1 MKRQIVLTGWFIRLK
16 LRRHSF
22 GKKVGDELVNVSLLV
37 ESDRALLETEFDS
50 EEIVEATLIFDVPS
64 LLDLGGEVVVE

>member
-1 MKRQIVLTGWFIRLK
+1 MKLG
-16 LRRHSF
+16 RHSF